1 VVRVNFLERLRTF
14 SRASP
19 FAPFRLSASSG
30 EAWTV
35 ESRECLTFDSSDSM
49 VRVMFR
55 SLHGWRTAH
64 VRVAQLVSI
73 DLVADALET

>member
-1 VVRVNFLERLRTF
+1 
-14 SRASP
+14 
-19 FAPFRLSASSG
+19 
-30 EAWTV
+30 
-35 ESRECLTFDSSDSM
+35 LTFDSSDSM

-73 DLVADALET
+73 DLVADGLES